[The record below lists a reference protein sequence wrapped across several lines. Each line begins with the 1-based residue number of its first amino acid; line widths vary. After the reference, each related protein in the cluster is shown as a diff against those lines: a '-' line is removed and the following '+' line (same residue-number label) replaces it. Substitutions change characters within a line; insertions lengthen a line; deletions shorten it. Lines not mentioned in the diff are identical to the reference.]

1 MLAPDALP
9 HDAEFEICGRVYEF
23 PRSLAMLR
31 RAEKAIG
38 PVVPFAVK
46 LDQRAVLVDDVA
58 RVYAAFVRE
67 QPGAPTQ
74 EEIAAWV
81 FARGLG
87 HRDLAAYLFSL
98 AMSSDEIERVTKARG
113 LNERGTAEGEGARGP
128 FAPTAPPTGP
138 TSTASGTSSDGPP
151 PRPAPIHFTS

>member
-1 MLAPDALP
+1 MIMQDNALP

-31 RAEKAIG
+31 RAEKTIG
-38 PVVPFAVK
+38 PVVPFAVR
-46 LDQRAVLVDDVA
+46 LDQRAVAVDEVA

-74 EEIAAWV
+74 EEIAVWV
-81 FARGLG
+81 FSRGLG

-98 AMSSDEIERVTKARG
+98 ALGSDEIERVTKERG
-113 LNERGTAEGEGARGP
+113 LNDRKEDPDARGP
-128 FAPTAPPTGP
+128 FAPTAPPTGL
-138 TSTASGTSSDGPP
+138 TSTGSGTPSDGPP
-151 PRPAPIHFTS
+151 PRPAPIVFTS